1 MRPRHAPFAL
11 AIASVLAATLVPATS
26 SAQTLPSV
34 DTTTWR
40 PSTDPRA
47 GLVLEPVTTPGAWM
61 WNVAAWFSYAQGPVV
76 LRSGGSGNVAFT
88 PIQNAVGADVT
99 AGVGLGDRVAVGI
112 DVPVFLYQYG
122 SSGLPADILS
132 SGTPPVPLGQ
142 VPSSGIGDVAVTAKA
157 TLVTNDHQGL
167 PLGFGLAALGGV
179 TLPTG
184 DESSFHGDGTAKV
197 SLALLGEYALGP
209 GSVRASLGYTLR
221 TATQTWD
228 STVSGVPGGLTF
240 GDTLPWSAGFT
251 LRPKALF
258 PDLDK
263 DDRQSWEIAFHGWLP
278 ANPVGPFAGTGA
290 SALSP
295 AMLALDDRVQLG
307 HYHDAF
313 VLAGVDIGLDQ
324 AIGVPS
330 FRGIL
335 AVGWAPSPHDRDADG
350 VPDDRDECPDLAEDR
365 DGIQDD
371 DGCPED
377 DADGDGILDA
387 QDACPLVPGVWWNDP
402 KKNGCPAPDTDGD
415 GVPDPVDACPA
426 EKGVRSDDPKKNGC
440 PLAVQDRDKDGIP
453 DDADKCPDQPE
464 DKDGTEDFD
473 GCPDPDDDGD
483 GIPDKEDACPKE
495 KGVPSTD
502 PTRNGCPNPDRD
514 GDTFDND
521 VDQCPDQAEVFNGV
535 KDDDGCPDEG
545 GKPLV
550 VVAQKAGAFTLTPAR
565 PIALVGTGD
574 QTEVDPKS
582 ETTLRA
588 IAQQLN
594 AHPDWTLGVGAR
606 PLPGKAE
613 ATQQAALER
622 ASFVATRIATF
633 THRPASAE
641 AVGWDAVKQQPG
653 AQASGLGLVVL
664 VATPESK

>member
-1 MRPRHAPFAL
+1 MRLRHSPVL
-11 AIASVLAATLVPATS
+11 LGIASVLATALLPATAV
-26 SAQTLPSV
+26 AQTQPGV
-34 DTTTWR
+34 DVSTWR

-47 GLVLEPVTTPGAWM
+47 GLVLEPVTTPGPWL
-61 WNVAAWFSYAQGPVV
+61 WNVAAWFDYAQAPVV
-76 LRSGGSGNVAFT
+76 LRDPASSSVALQ
-88 PIQNAVGADVT
+88 PLAHVLAANLT
-99 AGVGLGDRVAVGI
+99 AGVGLGNRAAIGV
-112 DVPVFLYQYG
+112 DVPVFLYQDG
-122 SSGLPADILS
+122 SGGLPAGISS
-132 SGTPPVPLGQ
+132 SGS
-142 VPSSGIGDVAVTAKA
+142 VPSSGIGDVAILGKA
-157 TLVTNDHQGL
+157 TLLTNDHQGL

-179 TLPTG
+179 TVPTG
-184 DESSFHGDGTAKV
+184 DQSSFHGDGSVKV
-197 SLALLGEYALGP
+197 SLSLLGEYALGP
-209 GSVRASLGYTLR
+209 GSVRASLGYVLR
-221 TATQTWD
+221 TTDQVWD
-228 STVSGVPGGLTF
+228 ASVSGVPGGLTF
-240 GDTLPWSAGFT
+240 GDTIPWSAGFS
-251 LRPKALF
+251 LRPKALL
-258 PDLDK
+258 PDWDK

-278 ANPVGPFAGTGA
+278 ATPVGPFAGTGA
-290 SALSP
+290 SSLSP

-307 HYHDAF
+307 HYKDAF
-313 VLAGVDIGLDQ
+313 VLAGVDLGLDQ

-330 FRGIL
+330 FRGIV
-335 AVGWAPSPHDRDADG
+335 AIGWVPSAHDRDNDG
-350 VPDDRDECPDLAEDR
+350 VPDDRDECPDLPEDR

-426 EKGVRSDDPKKNGC
+426 VKGVRSDDPKKNGC
-440 PLAVQDRDKDGIP
+440 PVEATDRDKDGIP
-453 DDADKCPDQPE
+453 DDADRCPDQPE

-495 KGVPSTD
+495 KGEPSTD

-514 GDTFDND
+514 GDTYDNG

-550 VVAQKAGAFTLTPAR
+550 VVTQKAGAVTLAPAR

-582 ETTLRA
+582 EMTLRA
-588 IAQQLN
+588 IALELN
-594 AHPDWTLGVGAR
+594 HHPDWTLGVGVRVAQ
-606 PLPGKAE
+606 GKPE
-613 ATQQAALER
+613 AAQQAALER
-622 ASFVATRIATF
+622 ASFVAGRIATF
-633 THRPASAE
+633 THRPSSAE

-653 AQASGLGLVVL
+653 AEAAGLGLVVL
-664 VATPESK
+664 VATPEGK